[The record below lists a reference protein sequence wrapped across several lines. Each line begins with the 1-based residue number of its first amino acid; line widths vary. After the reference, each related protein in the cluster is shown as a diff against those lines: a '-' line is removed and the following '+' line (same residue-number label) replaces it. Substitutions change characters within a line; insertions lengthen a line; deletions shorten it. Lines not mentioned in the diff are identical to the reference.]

1 MTLKF
6 EFINHS
12 CFILTNNNITLA
24 VDPWLEG
31 SVFNKSWEL
40 LVDTPKS
47 SLGNVKNCDYIW
59 FSHEHPDHFNPQDV
73 KKFPTD
79 KKYLFQKTKDK
90 RVINFLKKFSKNVL
104 ELNSNQVFKLNK
116 DFSIQVLPFQDLDSF
131 CIIKINDLTILNL
144 NDCDIKNSKELK
156 FIKEKAGNIDILFAQ
171 FSYAIG
177 KSNKED
183 KKTREEISKKIL
195 ENLSRTISYLKPKKV
210 VPFASFCF
218 FSRKDNFYLNDS
230 INKIGDTISFLKKKH
245 LDVEFLCFYPGD
257 IWDLN
262 NEWKNE
268 ESLNK
273 YIDHYKNIQPSN
285 NIDDIIKFS
294 ELESIS
300 LKFISTTKKN
310 NNLFDIYN
318 FINKKYHSIFFKL
331 TDSNIFLK
339 FDFDKGLQKTFNITD
354 ENPICELTSESL
366 KQLFIGGYGYD
377 ALTIG
382 GRYEAN
388 KLGEKCL
395 KKIFKFQTKN
405 YQNQFYNFTDILQ
418 RLFSKIFK
426 NSRAIPDR

>member
-1 MTLKF
+1 M
-6 EFINHS
+6 
-12 CFILTNNNITLA
+12 
-24 VDPWLEG
+24 
-31 SVFNKSWEL
+31 
-40 LVDTPKS
+40 
-47 SLGNVKNCDYIW
+47 
-59 FSHEHPDHFNPQDV
+59 
-73 KKFPTD
+73 
-79 KKYLFQKTKDK
+79 
-90 RVINFLKKFSKNVL
+90 
-104 ELNSNQVFKLNK
+104 
-116 DFSIQVLPFQDLDSF
+116 
-131 CIIKINDLTILNL
+131 
-144 NDCDIKNSKELK
+144 
-156 FIKEKAGNIDILFAQ
+156 
-171 FSYAIG
+171 
-177 KSNKED
+177 
-183 KKTREEISKKIL
+183 
-195 ENLSRTISYLKPKKV
+195 
-210 VPFASFCF
+210 
-218 FSRKDNFYLNDS
+218 
-230 INKIGDTISFLKKKH
+230 
-245 LDVEFLCFYPGD
+245 CFYPGD

-273 YIDHYKNIQPSN
+273 YIEHYKNIQPSN

-339 FDFDKGLQKTFNITD
+339 FDFDKGLQKTFDITD